1 VYVSKKL
8 FTNKKGAALP
18 PGPKGPG
25 FRAVKRMK
33 LKSLIKG
40 LDLVVKGSKE
50 IDITGISSDS
60 RTVAPG
66 NLFIAKRGGAFDAT
80 QFVASAVA
88 AGAVATVTDIYDPFL
103 DKTQIIHPNPSAIE
117 AKLAARYYGFPSDD
131 LFVVGITGTKG
142 KTTTSY
148 LIRHL
153 LEGLKQP
160 CGLIGTVETIV
171 AEHHFYSHLTTHEA
185 LYNQKWL
192 KEMVLKGCK
201 AVSLEVSSHGLDQGR
216 VEEIDFDVG
225 VFTNLYSDHLD
236 YHKTI
241 EAYAAAKKKL
251 FQKAKTSILNADS
264 PWAEFMG
271 KGLTFG
277 IEKGD
282 LRASEIILSAQGT
295 DFTVQ
300 GTRFHLPLI
309 GRFNV
314 YNALAAIAVGLQS
327 GGKLTDIRDILAQFG
342 SVPARLERIGNIFVD
357 FAHTGEALESALQT
371 LKEISKGKVIVVF
384 GAGGNRDLRRRTTM
398 GQAADKWADIA
409 IVTNDNP
416 RQEDPNEIA
425 KQIVAMF
432 KNKPL
437 VELDRKKA
445 IFMAIQAAGPND
457 LVLIAGKGHERVQ
470 IFAHETLPFDDF
482 AVVKEALALK
492 KSFL

>member
-1 VYVSKKL
+1 
-8 FTNKKGAALP
+8 
-18 PGPKGPG
+18 
-25 FRAVKRMK
+25 MK

-66 NLFIAKRGGAFDAT
+66 NLFIAKRGGSFDAT
-80 QFVASAVA
+80 HFVASAVS
-88 AGAVATVTDIYDPFL
+88 AGAVAAVTDIYDPFL
-103 DKTQIIHPNPSAIE
+103 EKTQIIHPNPSEIE
-117 AKLAARYYGFPSDD
+117 AKLAARYYGFPAKD

-148 LIRHL
+148 LVRHV

-160 CGLIGTVETIV
+160 CGLIGTIETIV
-171 AEHHFYSHLTTHEA
+171 GEHRFSSHLTTHEA
-185 LYNQKWL
+185 LYNQRWL

-216 VEEIDFDVG
+216 VEEIDFDIA
-225 VFTNLYSDHLD
+225 VFTNLHSDHLD

-241 EAYAAAKKKL
+241 EAYATAKKRL

-282 LRASEIILSAQGT
+282 LRASDIVLSAQGT
-295 DFTVQ
+295 DFSVQ
-300 GTRFHLPLI
+300 GCRFHLPLI

-314 YNALAAIAVGLQS
+314 YNALSAIAVGLQS
-327 GGKLTDIRDILAQFG
+327 GGKIAEIRDVLAKFD
-342 SVPARLERIGNIFVD
+342 SVPARLERIGNVFVD

-371 LKEISKGKVIVVF
+371 LKEISKGRVIVVF
-384 GAGGNRDLRRRTTM
+384 GSGGNRDPRRRTSM
-398 GQAADKWADIA
+398 AEAADKWADFS

-416 RQEDPNEIA
+416 RQEDPSEIA
-425 KQIVAMF
+425 RQIVSAF
-432 KNKPL
+432 KKAPL

-445 IFMAIQAAGPND
+445 ISTAIEMAGPND
-457 LVLIAGKGHERVQ
+457 LVLVAGKGHERVQ